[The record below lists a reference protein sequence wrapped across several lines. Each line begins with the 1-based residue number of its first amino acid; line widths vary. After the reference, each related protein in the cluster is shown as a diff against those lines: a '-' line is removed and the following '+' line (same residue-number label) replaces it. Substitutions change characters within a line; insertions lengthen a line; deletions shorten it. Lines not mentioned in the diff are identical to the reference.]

1 MQVAVQRMRRE
12 KDFSSKQ
19 CGMRNNCKKASV
31 PLFLYFSC
39 ERPDMDCFSVCQLD
53 FMHSLFLGLY
63 KEIGIVLANVVLAN
77 GAAANRFKQLI
88 ATLHLKKTRGL
99 EATLFRPRDV
109 RKTTQSDL
117 LHLLASGNL
126 YAREYKA
133 LVPLFPLIFHAVNMD
148 VIGNEAIGSLV
159 DVIWMGTFVQSRFW
173 PKNAPPHWWNE
184 KRVFWIKSYARF
196 QNCFAGS
203 DQLGKAR
210 SLIKIHELFCH
221 VWDSLRRHGSGC
233 GTDGLEGLFHCFKVM
248 ETNYREQGAQVF
260 KKFFGCMYAG
270 RWVLGSTPEQKAVCD
285 VIDKKNKWKWSKGGE
300 AVVAPDIRNATMEA
314 LHIQAIERV
323 EFVKWVQLD
332 CNNDS
337 GMQRGVEKIYASQWH
352 NRPKFDL
359 LRIDNGEY
367 LLLKGLCLFDSKVF
381 GIGVV
386 PENLN
391 LTKLPYHYRWPT
403 LLVRSDA
410 PLTVMELDIKSVH
423 PVMALDDLRN
433 DDTFWREAKARPQDR
448 IIFHNIFATH
458 GEFRNPWELQDW
470 SKGGNG
476 DEWWNEE
483 K

>member
-1 MQVAVQRMRRE
+1 
-12 KDFSSKQ
+12 
-19 CGMRNNCKKASV
+19 
-31 PLFLYFSC
+31 LF
-39 ERPDMDCFSVCQLD
+39 
-53 FMHSLFLGLY
+53 
-63 KEIGIVLANVVLAN
+63 
-77 GAAANRFKQLI
+77 
-88 ATLHLKKTRGL
+88 
-99 EATLFRPRDV
+99 
-109 RKTTQSDL
+109 QS
-117 LHLLASGNL
+117 
-126 YAREYKA
+126 Y
-133 LVPLFPLIFHAVNMD
+133 
-148 VIGNEAIGSLV
+148 
-159 DVIWMGTFVQSRFW
+159 
-173 PKNAPPHWWNE
+173 
-184 KRVFWIKSYARF
+184 
-196 QNCFAGS
+196 
-203 DQLGKAR
+203 
-210 SLIKIHELFCH
+210 
-221 VWDSLRRHGSGC
+221 
-233 GTDGLEGLFHCFKVM
+233 

-300 AVVAPDIRNATMEA
+300 AVVAPD
-314 LHIQAIERV
+314 IQAIERV